1 MIFVQQLEPADPDF
15 YRIGYVQS
23 VRAYG
28 IEFKEGP
35 DGFGVYASK
44 DIEATR
50 RARVSCSFIE
60 VHWILTIT
68 VHVIGF
74 IFVYIVIL
82 FYSKLQWL

>member
-1 MIFVQQLEPADPDF
+1 MQLKLKELLLEFFDQQLQPADPDF
-15 YRIGYVQS
+15 YSIGYVQS

-50 RARVSCSFIE
+50 RARVSCSFNE
-60 VHWILTIT
+60 AP
-68 VHVIGF
+68 
-74 IFVYIVIL
+74 
-82 FYSKLQWL
+82 